1 MYRGQQLNN
10 KYYVRG
16 KVQIKTPDL
25 ISWDTKKIEGS
36 LGRSSEFRINAIDFM
51 STTIKNVIAYF
62 CNGLH
67 RFGPRGID
75 LFAMIVMNLR
85 A

>member
-10 KYYVRG
+10 KYYVWG

-51 STTIKNVIAYF
+51 SI
-62 CNGLH
+62 
-67 RFGPRGID
+67 
-75 LFAMIVMNLR
+75 
-85 A
+85 